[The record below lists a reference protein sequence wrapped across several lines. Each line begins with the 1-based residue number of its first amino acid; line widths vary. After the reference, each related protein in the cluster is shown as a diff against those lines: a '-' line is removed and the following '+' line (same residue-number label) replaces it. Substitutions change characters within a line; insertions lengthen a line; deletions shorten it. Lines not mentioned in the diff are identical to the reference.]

1 MKIQF
6 LEKEKAEKI
15 AENLKNRINEIVAER
30 KEQDG
35 GVILIAFAAV
45 IGSIIQDYDE
55 IIQDFSLNTENVK
68 LYLMISAGIL
78 FLISAVV
85 LWNL

>member
-1 MKIQF
+1 MKQKVVPIERLHKLQIEQGPMDQFFHVSKVVVTTEGGDVKIQF

-35 GVILIAFAAV
+35 GK
-45 IGSIIQDYDE
+45 G
-55 IIQDFSLNTENVK
+55 N
-68 LYLMISAGIL
+68 
-78 FLISAVV
+78 
-85 LWNL
+85 

>member
-1 MKIQF
+1 MDQFFHVSKVVVTTAGGDVKIQF

-35 GVILIAFAAV
+35 GK
-45 IGSIIQDYDE
+45 G
-55 IIQDFSLNTENVK
+55 N
-68 LYLMISAGIL
+68 
-78 FLISAVV
+78 
-85 LWNL
+85 

>member
-1 MKIQF
+1 M
-6 LEKEKAEKI
+6 EGKEI
-15 AENLKNRINEIVAER
+15 RFRNHISIVAER
-30 KEQDG
+30 IG
-35 GVILIAFAAV
+35 GVILSAFAAV

>member
-1 MKIQF
+1 MEGKKIRF
-6 LEKEKAEKI
+6 RNHI
-15 AENLKNRINEIVAER
+15 SIVAER
-30 KEQDG
+30 IG